1 MKWIGNYAQPGIQT
15 EDGMWHSIRHAALV
29 VQVIREGFEDKPG
42 TDRYWHPDYVLF
54 KGKDGWYVNQR
65 TSGSYDGPYKTKG
78 EAKAAVEVN

>member
-1 MKWIGNYAQPGIQT
+1 MKWISNEAQPGAQT
-15 EDGMWHSIRHAALV
+15 EIGMWHSLPHPDLA
-29 VQVIREGFEDKPG
+29 VQVMREERVGR
-42 TDRYWHPDYVLF
+42 DRYWRPDYVLF